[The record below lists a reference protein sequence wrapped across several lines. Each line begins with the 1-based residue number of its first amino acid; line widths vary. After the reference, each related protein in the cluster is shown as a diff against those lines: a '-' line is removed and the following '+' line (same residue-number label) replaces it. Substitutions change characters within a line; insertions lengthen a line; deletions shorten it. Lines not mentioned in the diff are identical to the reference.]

1 MKRKWL
7 KNVVFLLVLPLG
19 LSAQRPT
26 WSKDVAAIVQAHCAV
41 CHHKGTS
48 APFDLLTY
56 EDVAKRA
63 TNVKRVVTAH
73 FMPPWKADPHYVSFS
88 NERILTDKEIR
99 TIVEWVDA
107 GAPRGKAD
115 GGGTAVG
122 GGASVSGA
130 VGAVGSSAVGGG
142 SGGGSSAV
150 GATPIVENTRLGRK
164 PDLVLTTKRG
174 YVVKGDNQERFLVFS
189 IPYEIPEEK
198 NVEAIEFTADNY
210 KLIHHV
216 NFGFHATFRNAGGLE
231 IPDSVDL
238 LNDASKYG
246 VFNLISEKL
255 VYYSG
260 WLPGATYESYPGN
273 MGWVLPKR
281 GMVLLYM
288 HYAPSAVDQEVKGEI
303 HLFFKA
309 QPIERPISVVN
320 IGTGGK
326 GDIDPPLVIPA
337 GQVKTFNATIVTRSD
352 QSLLFAWPH
361 MHLLGKSFKAYA
373 ITPTKDTVRLIS
385 IPAWDFSWQDVYKY
399 RRLVKLPA
407 GSLVTVEAT
416 YDNTEDNPRN
426 PFNPPRTVES
436 SHNLI
441 MKTTDEMLN
450 LLLIYVPYQPGDEN
464 ISLE

>member
-1 MKRKWL
+1 MKNKRITDIGL
-7 KNVVFLLVLPLG
+7 VFLGFMLFFLPQALT
-19 LSAQRPT
+19 AQQPT
-26 WSKDVAAIVQAHCAV
+26 WSKDIAVIVEAHCAV

-63 TNVKRVVTAH
+63 TNIKRVVTEH
-73 FMPPWKADPHYVSFS
+73 YMPPWKADPHYVSFS
-88 NERILTDKEIR
+88 NERILSAKEIKA
-99 TIVEWVDA
+99 ISDWVDA
-107 GAPRGKAD
+107 GAPRGKAS
-115 GGGTAVG
+115 A
-122 GGASVSGA
+122 VSGA
-130 VGAVGSSAVGGG
+130 VETTGTALKPRAPV
-142 SGGGSSAV
+142 
-150 GATPIVENTRLGRK
+150 VENTRLGRK
-164 PDLVLTTKRG
+164 PDLVLSTKQA
-174 YVVKGDNQERFLVFS
+174 YIVKGDNQERFLVFW
-189 IPYEIPEEK
+189 IPYELPEEK
-198 NVEAIEFTADNY
+198 NVEAIEFSANNY

-216 NFGFHATFRNAGGLE
+216 NFGFHAMFRNSGGLE

-238 LNDASKYG
+238 LNDAGKYG

-281 GMVLLYM
+281 GMALLYM
-288 HYAPSAVDQEVKGEI
+288 HYAPSPVEQEVKGEI
-303 HLFFKA
+303 HLFFKE
-309 QPIERPISVVN
+309 QPIERPITVVN

-337 GQVKTFNATIVTRSD
+337 DSVKTFKATIVTRSD
-352 QSLLFAWPH
+352 QSVLFAWPH

-373 ITPTKDTVRLIS
+373 ITPSKDTIPLIS
-385 IPAWDFSWQDVYKY
+385 IPSWDFSWQDVYKY
-399 RRLVKLPA
+399 RHLVKIPA

-416 YDNTEDNPRN
+416 YDNTADNPRN

-441 MKTTDEMLN
+441 MKTTDEMMN
-450 LLLIYVPYQPGDEN
+450 LLLIYLPYQPGDET
-464 ISLE
+464 IPLQ